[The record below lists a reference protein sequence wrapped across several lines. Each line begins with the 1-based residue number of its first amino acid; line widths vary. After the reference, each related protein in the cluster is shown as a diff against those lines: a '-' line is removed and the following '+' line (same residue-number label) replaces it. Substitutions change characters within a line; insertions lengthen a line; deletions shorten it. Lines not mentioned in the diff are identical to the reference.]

1 MKESYLNELIEKIND
16 LIYKYEQIGI
26 NYGGCGMVAVS
37 VSRFLNKLCIPNRIR
52 ANYLNGGYKGFDK
65 AEHYSVVISQDL
77 EINKPKF
84 NPVWS
89 MSRSVEDCEWQIFYL
104 ENECDY
110 DHRIDLYF
118 MSDLESIRLGPEIN

>member
-1 MKESYLNELIEKIND
+1 MKDEYLIALIDKINN
-16 LIYKYEQIGI
+16 LILQYEQVGI

-52 ANYLNGGYKGFDK
+52 ANYKDADYKAFDQ
-65 AEHYSVVISQDL
+65 AEHYSVVINQEL

-84 NPVWS
+84 EPAWS
-89 MSRSVEDCEWQIFYL
+89 KSRFVKDCEWSIFYL
-104 ENECDY
+104 QNECDY

-118 MSDLESIRLGPEIN
+118 MSDLEKIRV